1 VKTLIRAVVFVNTVV
16 VDLHSIVRAVL
27 HLALISTRDDEVVSD
42 HGSKIMLGRHRR
54 NLMLLCIPLESGF
67 FCLCA

>member
-1 VKTLIRAVVFVNTVV
+1 METLIRAVVFVNTVV
-16 VDLHSIVRAVL
+16 VDLHSIVRTVL
-27 HLALISTRDDEVVSD
+27 NLALISSRDDEVVFD

-54 NLMLLCIPLESGF
+54 NLMLLCIPLEGGF